1 MKIPHLTRRVALTG
15 AAFAAIAAGGSAA
28 ALATGGSS
36 GDVYQGCLQHNI
48 GGLYNVKVNPNSPP
62 HCRRGDTLVKWNQN
76 GPAGAAGAPGA
87 PGPKGDTGPQGPKGD
102 TGAPGAAAAQGEPGQ
117 QGDPGPKGDTG
128 PQGEPGP
135 KGDTGPQGPAGD
147 IGPQGPKGDP
157 GVGFEGAQWYSARV
171 TLAAGGGQTFSRSCS
186 GGNGIVTATAALDH
200 FGDPTKLT
208 IEGYPSQP
216 FPTTWFFQIKN
227 DNIMATDIDLYW
239 LCAPTKLPQVIFAG

>member
-15 AAFAAIAAGGSAA
+15 AAFAAIAASGSAA

-76 GPAGAAGAPGA
+76 GPAGAAAAPGA
-87 PGPKGDTGPQGPKGD
+87 PGP
-102 TGAPGAAAAQGEPGQ
+102 